1 MSRSAIIRIKG
12 KLTAVIPL
20 WQHSIGSTHD
30 YVHMIRVM
38 IVYIQMHSIIIQS
51 YVCIVF
57 EMIPSIGQDLELLAS
72 NVFTQFGQFYRALV
86 CIKDINYRMY
96 CTEVTNYVCNR
107 LVAKY
112 NICLYILLFMQQT
125 GKTLLHACFKTSWFL
140 FVLVMNTCRQYNVVR

>member
-1 MSRSAIIRIKG
+1 MCLDLLYIKG

-51 YVCIVF
+51 YARIVF

-72 NVFTQFGQFYRALV
+72 NVFTQFGHFYRALV
-86 CIKDINYRMY
+86 CIKRYKLQN
-96 CTEVTNYVCNR
+96 V
-107 LVAKY
+107 
-112 NICLYILLFMQQT
+112 
-125 GKTLLHACFKTSWFL
+125 LHRSH
-140 FVLVMNTCRQYNVVR
+140 